1 MISARLEYD
10 NDNNRKM
17 ISNDIE
23 TRRVELQQALD
34 AQKTQ
39 KQRNVMGQ
47 FATPYPLAYDIMKHM
62 RQLCAGSKSVSLL
75 EPSVG
80 LGAFVSAF
88 HEVFGSKAGHA
99 LGFEIDSHYY
109 EPAKELWQGC
119 DIDLRNADFLAAK
132 PDSAYDMI
140 VANPPYVRHHHID
153 TDTKL
158 RLKNEVKDYCGINI
172 SGLAGLYCHFMILST
187 KWLRDGGLSCWLVPC
202 EFMEVNYGR
211 AVKKFLLRNV
221 ELISIHRFVATDVQ
235 FADALVSSCVV
246 VFRNACP
253 KVHHKIVISE
263 GGSVSAPGRQ
273 TVIDSS
279 NLSAEEKWTSRF
291 DNSIDTTT
299 TGSED
304 TTARLGDFFTV
315 KRGIATGD
323 NHFFILDSAAVE
335 KYSIPRKFLVPVLPS
350 PRYFKAASVAGRPD
364 GLPDAD
370 RQLFLF
376 NCDLDEP
383 TLKASYPTVWQYVRQ
398 GEERE
403 VNKGYICSRR
413 TPWYSC
419 EKREPAPFVMPYMG
433 RGESSRQMFR
443 FILNNSDAI
452 TTNVYLLL
460 YPKKNYAQNITD
472 EATRSKV
479 WNVLNSISKERLMSS
494 GRVYGGGLYKLEPK
508 ELMDLPVPEMTKI
521 LKPQAKAIQLALF

>member
-1 MISARLEYD
+1 MMR
-10 NDNNRKM
+10 
-17 ISNDIE
+17 NDIE
-23 TRRVELQQALD
+23 TRRGELQQALD

-39 KQRNVMGQ
+39 KQRNMMGQ
-47 FATPYPLAYDIMKHM
+47 FATPYPLACDIMKRM
-62 RQLCAGSKSVSLL
+62 RQLCAGGKTVSLL

-88 HEVFGSKAGHA
+88 RDVFGDNAGHT

-109 EPAKELWQGC
+109 EPAKSLWRGH
-119 DIDLRNADFLAAK
+119 DVALRNTDFLAAT
-132 PDSAYDMI
+132 PDNAYDMI
-140 VANPPYVRHHHID
+140 VANPPYVRHHHIA
-153 TDTKL
+153 TDTKM
-158 RLKNEVKDYCGINI
+158 RLKNEVMDYCGINI

-187 KWLRDGGLSCWLVPC
+187 KWLREGGLSCWLVPC
-202 EFMEVNYGR
+202 EFMEVNYGK
-211 AVKKFLLRNV
+211 AVKEFLLNNV

-246 VFRNACP
+246 VFRNSRPASN
-253 KVHHKIVISE
+253 HEIVFSE
-263 GGSVSAPGRQ
+263 GGSVSAPDRQ
-273 TVIDSS
+273 ATVGSQTLRAD
-279 NLSAEEKWTSRF
+279 EKWTNRF
-291 DNSIDTTT
+291 GHA
-299 TGSED
+299 TGCMAELATD
-304 TTARLGDFFTV
+304 DATPRLGDFFTV

-323 NHFFILDSAAVE
+323 NKFFIIDSATVD
-335 KYSIPRKFLVPVLPS
+335 KYSIPSDFLVPVLPS
-350 PRYFKAASVAGRPD
+350 PRHFKADSVPGRPD
-364 GLPDAD
+364 GLPDTD

-376 NCDLDEP
+376 TCDLDEP
-383 TLKASYPTVWQYVRQ
+383 TLKASFPTVWQYVCQ
-398 GEERE
+398 GEERG

-419 EKREPAPFVMPYMG
+419 EKRAPAPFVMPYMG

-460 YPKKNYAQNITD
+460 YPQKSYAREMAD

-479 WNVLNSISKERLMSS
+479 WNVLNSISKTRLMSS

-508 ELMDLPVPEMTKI
+508 ELMNLPVPEMLDI
-521 LKPQAKAIQLALF
+521 LRPQTEAVQLTLF